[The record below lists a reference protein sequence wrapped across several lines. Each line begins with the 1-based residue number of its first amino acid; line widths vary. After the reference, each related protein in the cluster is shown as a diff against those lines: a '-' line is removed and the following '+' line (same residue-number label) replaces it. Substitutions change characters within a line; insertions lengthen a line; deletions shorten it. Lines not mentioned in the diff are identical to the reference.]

1 MNTLSPARQDEPEKS
16 RSILN
21 TVDRVSELCF
31 GLFMALTFVG
41 AVKAV
46 SAGDEV
52 GRKMFISALGCNLA
66 WGLADAV
73 MYLVR
78 TLADRGQRLTLALS
92 VKREQDV
99 AAAVKTLRDA
109 LPKTLEPLVDD
120 AELELIRARLVAM
133 STLPPRA
140 HLSFEDFLGA
150 LGIFLLV
157 VVSTF
162 PVALPFLVVKD
173 LTTALVISRVLTL
186 AMLFGAG
193 FALGR
198 YTGAGAMRAGFAMT
212 LLGVFLTMAIIAL
225 GG

>member
-1 MNTLSPARQDEPEKS
+1 MNTTMQAPQDKPETRGK
-16 RSILN
+16 ILN

-46 SAGDEV
+46 NPGADAGY
-52 GRKMFISALGCNLA
+52 KMFLTALGCNLA

-78 TLADRGQRLTLALS
+78 TLADRGQRLTL
-92 VKREQDV
+92 VQTIQREQDQ
-99 AAAVKTLRDA
+99 AVGVRALREA
-109 LPKTLEPLVDD
+109 LPDKLEPLVED
-120 AELELIRARLVAM
+120 ADLEPIRTRLAAV

-140 HLSFEDFLGA
+140 KYMFDDFVGA

-157 VVSTF
+157 VLGTF
-162 PVALPFLVVKD
+162 PVALPFLFVLD
-173 LTTALVISRVLTL
+173 LKTALIASRVLTL
-186 AMLFGAG
+186 VMLFIAG
-193 FALGR
+193 YALGR
-198 YTGAGAMRAGFAMT
+198 YSGAGAMKAGLTMVA
-212 LLGVFLTMAIIAL
+212 LGVLLTMAIIAL